1 MDISDSYFGEPSPV
15 MPHHSDQDDPMSDGA
30 IGDDLDQVPPE
41 ATSITLLR
49 TDMASLSIN
58 GLLLDYD
65 DLKVKPVASDCMSSS
80 ISFVTHIISNVT
92 RNRCRPLHERAWR
105 SDSHLRGPVRLRGPR
120 NFYV

>member
-1 MDISDSYFGEPSPV
+1 
-15 MPHHSDQDDPMSDGA
+15 MPHHSDQDDRMSGEVMGD
-30 IGDDLDQVPPE
+30 DDLDQVPPE

-49 TDMASLSIN
+49 TDMASLSVDEP
-58 GLLLDYD
+58 LLDYD

-80 ISFVTHIISNVT
+80 ISFVSRIVSNVT
-92 RNRCRPLHERAWR
+92 HNRCQSLHERAWR

>member
-30 IGDDLDQVPPE
+30 IGDDDPDQVPPE

-49 TDMASLSIN
+49 TDMASLSVN
-58 GLLLDYD
+58 ELLLDYD

-80 ISFVTHIISNVT
+80 ISFVSRIVSNVT
-92 RNRCRPLHERAWR
+92 RNRCQSAHEWAWR
-105 SDSHLRGPVRLRGPR
+105 SDSHL
-120 NFYV
+120 